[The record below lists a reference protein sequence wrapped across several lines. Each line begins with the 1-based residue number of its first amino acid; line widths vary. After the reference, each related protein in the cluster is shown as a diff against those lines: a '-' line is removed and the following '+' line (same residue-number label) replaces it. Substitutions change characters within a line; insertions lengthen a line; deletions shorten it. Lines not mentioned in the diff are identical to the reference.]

1 MLAKF
6 PVHGAF
12 LSAFLLLAG
21 CGGGGGGGGS
31 APKPPDVGVPVMP
44 LSVATQPAGGTTT
57 GPFSTQPVIHLV
69 TEAGVNTADNTTVVS
84 VAIVAGTGTAG
95 AALTGT
101 TSVTA
106 AAGIASFTNLGI
118 NTAGTGYVLRFSSS
132 VSSMYPAV
140 NSAAVSV
147 TAPAVRALAVATQP
161 QGASP
166 GVVLTTQ
173 PVVQVQSNGVLDAT
187 DNSTV
192 ITASIANGTGTSGAV
207 LAGTTTVTAVAGVA
221 TFTDLSVDKAGANY
235 QLRFT
240 ATGVPDITSGT
251 FSIVTAG
258 ATIPPSTPPASQVN
272 FAIDST
278 QDVRPISRFIYGMN
292 GWTAVGRPANLT
304 LSRSGGNRMTAYN
317 WETNASNAG
326 SDYYNENDSF
336 LGGGNTPNGAVAPGI
351 VAARNAGA
359 GIVVTMPTIGHVSAD
374 KSSADKEDVNVTP
387 DYINVRFHQSK
398 PRKGAAFTL
407 TPDTTDKFVYQ
418 DEYINF
424 LDKTYPGAFAA
435 ADNPIMIN
443 LDNEVDL
450 WAFTHARLRGDATSP
465 VATQAGNKITYAEV
479 VQLSTDYASAAKDVN
494 PAVQILGPV
503 NYGWGGYTDLQG
515 APDAMGRDFLD
526 FYLQQMAA
534 AGATAGRRLLDV
546 LDVHWYP
553 EARGACVSNPMDG
566 CRISDAA
573 GVSESAVV
581 AARKQAPRSLWDP
594 AYTET
599 SWITQFSTL
608 GPIRLLP
615 RLKDK
620 IAANYPGTK
629 LAITEYNYGGS
640 NDISGAIA
648 QADVLGIFGR
658 EGLYAATLWPLE
670 SNNDFIHGG
679 FEIFRNYDGANGS
692 FGDTSIR
699 ASNSDIVNASVYASV
714 SAGNAGRMVIVAINK
729 SDSTQTAGIAVTH
742 TTQFHTA
749 QVYELTSV
757 NSVPQ
762 RKTDINIT
770 LTNAFQYSMP
780 ANSVTTLVLQ

>member
-1 MLAKF
+1 MLAKSMCR
-6 PVHGAF
+6 GAF
-12 LSAFLLLAG
+12 LSIVAVLAS
-21 CGGGGGGGGS
+21 CGGGGGGS
-31 APKPPDVGVPVMP
+31 SNDPPVTVPGMP
-44 LSVATQPAGGTTT
+44 IFVATQPVGGTTGAPLT
-57 GPFSTQPVIHLV
+57 RQPVVQLQ
-69 TEAGVNTADNTTVVS
+69 TEAGRNTADNSTVVTVS
-84 VAIVAGTGTAG
+84 IVAGTGTVG

-101 TSVTA
+101 TTA
-106 AAGIASFTNLGI
+106 TAVAGIVTFTNLGVD
-118 NTAGTGYVLRFSSS
+118 TAGTGYQLRFTSSQPTMYYPSSS
-132 VSSMYPAV
+132 
-140 NSAAVSV
+140 AAFTV
-147 TAPAVRALAVATQP
+147 TAPPVRTLAVITQP
-161 QGASP
+161 QGAAP
-166 GVVLTTQ
+166 GASLTTQ
-173 PVVQVQSNGVLDAT
+173 PVVQVRSNGVLDAT

-192 ITASIANGTGTSGAV
+192 VTASIANGTGTAGAI
-207 LAGTTTVTAVAGVA
+207 LSGTTTATAVAGVA
-221 TFTDLSVDKAGANY
+221 TFTNLSVNTAGTNY
-235 QLRFT
+235 QIRFT
-240 ATGVPDITSGT
+240 ATAVTEATSGT
-251 FSIVTAG
+251 FSVVTAG
-258 ATIPPSTPPASQVN
+258 GTIPPSTPPASQVN

-278 QDVRPISRFIYGMN
+278 QDVRSISRFIYGMN
-292 GWTAVGRPANLT
+292 GWSAVGRPANLT

-387 DYINVRFHQSK
+387 NYINVRFHESK

-407 TPDTTDKFVYQ
+407 TPDTTDHFVYQ

-424 LDKTYPGAFAA
+424 LDKTYPNAFASTTS
-435 ADNPIMIN
+435 PIMIN

-450 WAFTHARLRGDATSP
+450 WAYTHARLRGDATSP

-479 VQLSTDYASAAKDVN
+479 VQLSVDYASAAKDVN

-503 NYGWGGYTDLQG
+503 NYGWGGYTNLQD
-515 APDAMGRDFLD
+515 APDAGGRDFLN
-526 FYLQQMAA
+526 FYLQQMSA
-534 AGATAGRRLLDV
+534 AGVTAGRRLLDA

-553 EARGACVSNPMDG
+553 EAQGG
-566 CRISDAA
+566 GIRITNNDNSA
-573 GVSESAVV
+573 AVV

-599 SWITQFSTL
+599 SWITACCSG

-629 LAITEYNYGGS
+629 LAITEYNYGGA
-640 NDISGAIA
+640 NHISGAIA

-670 SNNDFIHGG
+670 SNNNFIYGG

-699 ASNSDIVNASVYASV
+699 ATSSDIVNASVYASV
-714 SAGNAGRMVIVAINK
+714 SAGNAGRMVVVAVNK
-729 SDSTQTAGIAVTH
+729 SDSAQTAGIAVTH
-742 TTQFHTA
+742 TTQFHTV
-749 QVYELTSV
+749 QVYQLTSA

-762 RKTDINIT
+762 RQSDINLS

-780 ANSVTTLVLQ
+780 ANSVTTLVLLP